1 MKKTE
6 YNMERTPVKMIKIL
20 KCNDS
25 KKWYASR
32 VGDTIEYSG
41 ALRGPD
47 GSIEYRC
54 RDNSGY
60 INFVLGE
67 DAVELNTI
75 ASEPYTPKLKFGK
88 DRFDLEHEIMQCWAV
103 VDDIDLLYKYFGDD
117 KFFTGMKGEHADK
130 IMNLM
135 GGLKDLYD
143 IKFQRMFDT
152 FGECITN
159 KEL

>member
-1 MKKTE
+1 MSIFDLDTDVLQVVGRTE
-6 YNMERTPVKMIKIL
+6 AISKNNYQQVAPNRPVSK
-20 KCNDS
+20 DS
-25 KKWYASR
+25 FS
-32 VGDTIEYSG
+32 
-41 ALRGPD
+41 D

-67 DAVELNTI
+67 DAVELNTS

-88 DRFDLEHEIMQCWAV
+88 DRFDLEHEMMQCWAV

-117 KFFTGMKGEHADK
+117 EFFTGMKGHHADK

-152 FGECITN
+152 FGQCIKN